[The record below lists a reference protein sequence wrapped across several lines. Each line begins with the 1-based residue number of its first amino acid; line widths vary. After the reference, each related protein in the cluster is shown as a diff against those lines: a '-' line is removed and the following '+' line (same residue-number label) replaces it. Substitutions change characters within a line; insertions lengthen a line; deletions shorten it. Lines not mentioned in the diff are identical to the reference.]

1 MSSAE
6 PEWMKSIP
14 NDFVCN
20 YFWAFSFVILLAG
33 LITVGGLIYS
43 SVLFTKMRGTLILLA
58 IQSLLYYGLLFF
70 LYVCLYLTC
79 SRSLLNTKE

>member
-1 MSSAE
+1 MSSSE

-20 YFWAFSFVILLAG
+20 YVWVFSFVILLAG
-33 LITVGGLIYS
+33 LITVAACIYL
-43 SVLFTKMRGTLILLA
+43 SVVYSKMRGSLILLA
-58 IQSLLYYGLLFF
+58 IQSLLSYGLIFF
-70 LYVCLYLTC
+70 LYVCLYLIC